1 MPKRE
6 NIVDPRR
13 GFPSISQ
20 DDLPHGRRG
29 KHHDIIADLL
39 RDLTT
44 LSDGR
49 ALKIP
54 LKELPDTK
62 ANIRSA
68 LNRAARQ
75 RKLEIATSSDERHLY
90 IWKPNGKS

>member
-1 MPKRE
+1 M
-6 NIVDPRR
+6 VQR
-13 GFPSISQ
+13 GKKIGDRQVFSTVSQ

-29 KHHDIIADLL
+29 KHHEIIADLL
-39 RDLTT
+39 HDLET

-54 LKELPDTK
+54 LNELPDSK

-75 RKLEIATSSDERHLY
+75 RKLEVATSSDDTHLY
-90 IWKPNGKS
+90 VWKPNGKS